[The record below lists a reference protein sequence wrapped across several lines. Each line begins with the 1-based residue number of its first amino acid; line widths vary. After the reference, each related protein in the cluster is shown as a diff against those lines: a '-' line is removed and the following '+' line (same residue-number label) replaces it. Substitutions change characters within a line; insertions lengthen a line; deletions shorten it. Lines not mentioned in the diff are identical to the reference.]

1 MHEDHYLTH
10 DAQVAHYLMQ
20 ETYYPT
26 NYITYFTVQTV
37 YSALSAVPFFLLA
50 EWLKHQGY
58 PLYFLVFLFLF
69 GCFPNKILPSH

>member
-1 MHEDHYLTH
+1 MYEAHYLTQY
-10 DAQVAHYLMQ
+10 AQVAHYLMQ

-37 YSALSAVPFFLLA
+37 YSAVAFFLLA
-50 EWLKHQGY
+50 DWLKLQGY

-69 GCFPNKILPSH
+69 GCLPNKILPSH